1 MTVTLQDY
9 SFKDIALKT
18 HTRTYKIRELVK
30 ALVLNVFYAFKW
42 KLFEGQRSCTPSKYN
57 MILTLLFS
65 VVALPTEKNYA
76 DNSRKLTAWERDYQF
91 FRKTGSKGGNLAL
104 YYLFFGTD
112 INLIHNKPS
121 QCVLHHF
128 ILRRFEPPLQFRRYP
143 LIWPSSLYIFFSN
156 PPTFDNIFLVIS
168 PQRNTE

>member
-128 ILRRFEPPLQFRRYP
+128 ILRRFEPLSNFADTPLYGHPPFISFFQTLP
-143 LIWPSSLYIFFSN
+143 LLTIFF
-156 PPTFDNIFLVIS
+156 
-168 PQRNTE
+168 